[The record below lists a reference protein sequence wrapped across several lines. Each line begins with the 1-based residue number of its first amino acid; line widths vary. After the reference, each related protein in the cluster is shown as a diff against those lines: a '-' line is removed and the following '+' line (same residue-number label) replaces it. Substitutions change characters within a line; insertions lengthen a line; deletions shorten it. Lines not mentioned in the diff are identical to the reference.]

1 MTTAPSAGSGDQKF
15 TASWSP
21 FAPAGPKA
29 GIRIQGS
36 EKRGGLRSREGGASS
51 RSRLDR
57 SGPRISQKGSRSA
70 FAAARLICSRANASG
85 ATAAQLTGQ
94 RSCSKAAATCKSV
107 RMQTREHCQP
117 QTDPDGGGAPP
128 PGVSAWPHP
137 PAAFGFHA
145 EGFYTFCGL
154 QEAKQ
159 KLQKRAKKQIVLLSL
174 HSGANGAPFR
184 WIDATAG
191 RKSAAAAAEQGS

>member
-1 MTTAPSAGSGDQKF
+1 MATAPSAGSGDQKF

-29 GIRIQGS
+29 GIQIQGS
-36 EKRGGLRSREGGASS
+36 EKRGRLRSREGGAS
-51 RSRLDR
+51 SRLDR

-107 RMQTREHCQP
+107 SMQTREHCQP
-117 QTDPDGGGAPP
+117 QTDPDGGGSATPRSVSLAPP
-128 PGVSAWPHP
+128 TSCVWVP
-137 PAAFGFHA
+137 
-145 EGFYTFCGL
+145 
-154 QEAKQ
+154 
-159 KLQKRAKKQIVLLSL
+159 R
-174 HSGANGAPFR
+174 
-184 WIDATAG
+184 
-191 RKSAAAAAEQGS
+191 